1 MIGRELVGRFRI
13 LAKLGEGGMGA
24 VYRGEQISLK
34 RAVAIKVLRPE
45 LSANQQLL
53 RRFSAEAEA
62 VAKLDHPNTVKVYDF
77 GQDTDGSLFIA
88 MELIEGKPL
97 RNVLAE
103 TGPMPPTR
111 ALRIAL
117 QIAASLV
124 DAHAASIVHRDL
136 KPDNVMLVDKG
147 RQHDIVRVLD
157 FGIAKLR
164 DDSRQTQNAM
174 TQAGDM
180 LGTPQYMAPE
190 QIKGEAIDG
199 RTDIYALG
207 CILYEMVTA
216 RLPFEAPT
224 IMAMLSKHL
233 LEMPFAPSQRRPDL
247 ELSPAIDHVVMSA
260 LQKDPNARPA
270 NMEVYAEML
279 AGALAQLPAETV
291 PSQPGPTSHL
301 RSAVLPQAVVTPTAA
316 VPTPHVT
323 PYPQQALPHAYVPPP
338 AKSRLALYLVL
349 GGVLLAGGGVGIWV
363 AKHDS
368 STVKPDDHRAKFD
381 KPDDKEVADDK
392 AEEKADETADDKL
405 APAPPNKDPWAN
417 EGGHAP
423 VSVGTKVTP
432 IPRGAHLDA
441 PSDFEMLADNP
452 QGQQYQHA
460 SGINMSLGPLI
471 AGTNDPME
479 LANDWIQRNS
489 AAGLALS
496 FVSIGNNRGHP
507 VILFTGSVNGISFS
521 QYATL
526 YITSR
531 YRLGYVLTAPVGA
544 DQAEVHRL
552 LENGVTLP

>member
-1 MIGRELVGRFRI
+1 MIGREIVGRFRI
-13 LAKLGEGGMGA
+13 VSKLGEGGMGA

-103 TGPMPPTR
+103 SGPLPPTR

-136 KPDNVMLVDKG
+136 KPDNVMIVDKG

-180 LGTPQYMAPE
+180 LGTPQYMAHE

-207 CILYEMVTA
+207 CMLYEMVTA
-216 RLPFEAPT
+216 RLPFEAPS

-233 LEMPFAPSQRRPDL
+233 LEMPFAPSQRRADL
-247 ELSPAIDHVVMSA
+247 DLSPALDHVVMTA
-260 LQKDPNARPA
+260 LQKDPNARPPS
-270 NMEVYAEML
+270 MEAYAEML
-279 AGALAQLPAETV
+279 AGVLAQLPADTV
-291 PSQPGPTSHL
+291 PSQPPPSKAMPVAPTV
-301 RSAVLPQAVVTPTAA
+301 AFTPAAA
-316 VPTPHVT
+316 VPTAHVT
-323 PYPQQALPHAYVPPP
+323 PYPQPLPHAYVPP
-338 AKSRLALYLVL
+338 ATKSRLALYLVL
-349 GGVLLAGGGVGIWV
+349 GGVLLAGGGVGIW
-363 AKHDS
+363 AATHTS

-381 KPDDKEVADDK
+381 KPDDKDVT
-392 AEEKADETADDKL
+392 EEKADDKNDEK
-405 APAPPNKDPWAN
+405 PAPPPQKDPW
-417 EGGHAP
+417 ETEPAP
-423 VSVGTKVTP
+423 KPPAPVVVSVGTKETP

-441 PSDFEMLADNP
+441 PSDFTKIADTA

-460 SGINMSLGPLI
+460 SGINMTLGPLI

-479 LANDWIQRNS
+479 LASNWIQRNN

-496 FVSIGNNRGHP
+496 FVSIGDNHGHP
-507 VILFTGSVNGISFS
+507 VILFNGAINGIPFV

-531 YRLGYVLTAPVGA
+531 YRIGYVLTAPVA
-544 DQAEVHRL
+544 ANQAEVHRL